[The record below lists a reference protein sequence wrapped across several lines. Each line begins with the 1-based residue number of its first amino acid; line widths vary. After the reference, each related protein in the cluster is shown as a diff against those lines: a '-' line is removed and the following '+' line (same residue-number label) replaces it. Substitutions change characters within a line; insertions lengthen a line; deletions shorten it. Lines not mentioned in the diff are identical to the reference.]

1 MSLKKNLYSHINDY
15 ESLRHQVL
23 LLQYSELKE
32 QLDYILFI
40 ERGMLTWAKSR
51 VISNMPTLPAHKI
64 KEDNKRDALDA
75 FISVHPDIHSGFVSI
90 LSDIAFHYHLQGV
103 NYV

>member
-1 MSLKKNLYSHINDY
+1 MSLEKNSYSHIDDY

-23 LLQYSELKE
+23 LWQYSALKE

-40 ERGMLTWAKSR
+40 ERGMLTWVKNR
-51 VISNMPTLPAHKI
+51 VISNTPTLPIYKI
-64 KEDNKRDALDA
+64 KEDNKRNATDA
-75 FISVHPDIHSGFVSI
+75 FIPIHPDIHSGIVSI
-90 LSDIAFHYHLQGV
+90 LSDIAFYYHLQGV